1 MSRVDGALLKPQMPI
16 HLKGMKN
23 VIAPSRK
30 QITRKGINLLL
41 PLLFLLAAVLA
52 CSSGSAKKC
61 TATLTLDGRTFVGED
76 AAEENATQNACNKY
90 CREADPGYE
99 AMYGVW
105 VDSPAGKA
113 AGRPSKEEAIFKD
126 KKLMDYVTVTCANE
140 CLAKIKDGKGKVETK
155 CD

>member
-1 MSRVDGALLKPQMPI
+1 MPAESRFWVGSAFPL
-16 HLKGMKN
+16 
-23 VIAPSRK
+23 A
-30 QITRKGINLLL
+30 
-41 PLLFLLAAVLA
+41 LLFLLAAVLA
-52 CSSGSAKKC
+52 CSSGSSAKKC
-61 TATLTLDGRTFVGED
+61 TATITLDGRTFVGED
-76 AAEENATQNACNKY
+76 AAEEKATRNACNKY

-105 VDSPAGKA
+105 LDSPAGKA

-140 CLAKIKDGKGKVETK
+140 CLAKITDGKARAETK

>member
-1 MSRVDGALLKPQMPI
+1 M
-16 HLKGMKN
+16 
-23 VIAPSRK
+23 IAPSPK
-30 QITRKGINLLL
+30 QITRNNLNLLL
-41 PLLFLLAAVLA
+41 SFLFLLAAVLA

-61 TATLTLDGRTFVGED
+61 TATLTLDGLTFVGED
-76 AAEENATQNACNKY
+76 AAEAKATHNACNKY

>member
-1 MSRVDGALLKPQMPI
+1 M
-16 HLKGMKN
+16 
-23 VIAPSRK
+23 IAPSPK
-30 QITRKGINLLL
+30 QITKKRLNLLL
-41 PLLFLLAAVLA
+41 ASLFLLAAVLA
-52 CSSGSAKKC
+52 CSSSSAKKC

-76 AAEENATQNACNKY
+76 AAEEKATHNACNKY

-105 VDSPAGKA
+105 LDSPAGKA

>member
-1 MSRVDGALLKPQMPI
+1 M
-16 HLKGMKN
+16 
-23 VIAPSRK
+23 IAPSHK
-30 QITRKGINLLL
+30 QTTRNGINLLL
-41 PLLFLLAAVLA
+41 PLLFLFAAVLA

-61 TATLTLDGRTFVGED
+61 TATLALDGRTFIGED
-76 AAEENATQNACNKY
+76 VAEEKATHNACNKY

-105 VDSPAGKA
+105 LDSPAGKA

-155 CD
+155 CE

>member
-1 MSRVDGALLKPQMPI
+1 MKGRKEEMSAQPSKSTPP
-16 HLKGMKN
+16 N
-23 VIAPSRK
+23 VGGLVLS
-30 QITRKGINLLL
+30 
-41 PLLFLLAAVLA
+41 LLFLLAAVIA

-76 AAEENATQNACNKY
+76 AAEEKATRNACNKY

-105 VDSPAGKA
+105 LDSPAGRA

-126 KKLMDYVTVTCANE
+126 KRLMDYVTVTCANE
-140 CLAKIKDGKGKVETK
+140 CLAKIKDGKAKVETK

>member
-1 MSRVDGALLKPQMPI
+1 M
-16 HLKGMKN
+16 
-23 VIAPSRK
+23 IAPSSK
-30 QITRKGINLLL
+30 QITRNGPNLLL
-41 PLLFLLAAVLA
+41 TLLFLLAAVLA

-76 AAEENATQNACNKY
+76 AAEDKATRNACNKY

-105 VDSPAGKA
+105 VDSPAGRA

-126 KKLMDYVTVTCANE
+126 KRLMDYVTVTCANE

-155 CD
+155 CK